1 MGGGIGMGNTCKP
14 MAVLFQCMTKFTTNK
29 KKKIIKPKK
38 KNKTLRVNFM
48 ESQFLVL
55 KTIVDYLVKLLISL
69 GNLQN
74 CKV

>member
-1 MGGGIGMGNTCKP
+1 MENSIQICDLNHK
-14 MAVLFQCMTKFTTNK
+14 AK
-29 KKKIIKPKK
+29 KK
-38 KNKTLRVNFM
+38 KTLRVNFI

-55 KTIVDYLVKLLISL
+55 KTIVDYLVKLISL

>member
-1 MGGGIGMGNTCKP
+1 MENSIQICYLNHK
-14 MAVLFQCMTKFTTNK
+14 A
-29 KKKIIKPKK
+29 KK
-38 KNKTLRVNFM
+38 KNKTLRINFI

>member
-1 MGGGIGMGNTCKP
+1 MENSIQICDLNHK
-14 MAVLFQCMTKFTTNK
+14 AK
-29 KKKIIKPKK
+29 K
-38 KNKTLRVNFM
+38 KTLRVNFI